1 MEAYIVEK
9 PFLAAD
15 GTMATNGDN
24 IQLTSRQAKY
34 LLLSGKIKRK
44 KKQTRKKTEV
54 TDA

>member
-1 MEAYIVEK
+1 METYIVEK

-15 GTMATNGDN
+15 GTMATKGDSVL
-24 IQLTSRQAKY
+24 LTGRQAKY